1 MLDIE
6 KMPSVSV
13 IIPIYNVE
21 KYLPRALESLV
32 NQTFKDIEIICIDDG
47 STDRSGDICESFAFT
62 DDRIKV
68 IHQENKR
75 AGAARNAGL
84 AVATGKYIAFMDGDD
99 WLHPNFLEVLY
110 RLCEENQ
117 CDIAQ
122 CGFSMVWSEK
132 DITVADYCEAVIV
145 KGTDMAIRNYLAS
158 DGWRNILVWSKI
170 YRRELLSDIKFPY
183 EKWHEDEFFTYKA
196 LWKANRVALTECPL
210 YYYRQR
216 NDSFMGIGFTI
227 NKTMDNIEA
236 LEEKVAFFKGK
247 KSLLHFLANSELKWH
262 LQNYLKQLEEE
273 MPEREDIKILLE
285 NKLQAVQASFKT
297 VDSIIIRIMKKN
309 NIDTYR
315 LRNMQN
321 LSCQRF
327 ELEHKYNQSNEFK
340 PGVKQMSGKTVLP
353 KVSVCIPVFNVA
365 RFIGKCL
372 DSVINQTLQDI
383 EIICVE
389 DSSSDNSKDILE
401 SYAARDARIRIIYH
415 DKNLGTLISRK
426 DAVMAAQGQYIMFVD
441 GDDELFPDACKTAFN
456 VIKQNQTDMAEYGVQ
471 ILESSGKIKKNN
483 YFSIRDADRIEDRNL
498 FFLSMKGYLKN
509 WQVWNKIYRADLFK
523 KVLQDIED
531 EYSVFSDDK
540 RIFYSFGYYAKSVS
554 LISNTLYKW
563 RWGFGIWSG
572 IEPKITLERY
582 KKILTGIDDFDAV
595 IRFINSKSDH
605 DDYQTLL
612 QAYNDAFLKQ
622 TILWWLYNLEEKD
635 KEKGFKLLV
644 EKWGNTDIVIGL
656 KNCLLASKDE
666 LDAIKN
672 SNGYKVL
679 KKYYGIK
686 EYFLR

>member
-13 IIPIYNVE
+13 IIPIHNVE

-32 NQTFKDIEIICIDDG
+32 NQTFKDIEIICVDDG

-62 DDRIKV
+62 DNRIKV

-75 AGAARNAGL
+75 AGVARNVGL

-297 VDSIIIRIMKKN
+297 IDSIIIRKKKKN
-309 NIDTYR
+309 NIDKYR

-340 PGVKQMSGKTVLP
+340 PGVKQMSGKTVSP
-353 KVSVCIPVFNVA
+353 KVSVCIPVFNVD

-389 DSSSDNSKDILE
+389 DSSSDDSKDILE

-415 DKNLGTLISRK
+415 DKNLGTLISRN

-456 VIKQNQTDMAEYGVQ
+456 VIKQNQTDMAEFGVQ
-471 ILESSGKIKKNN
+471 VFESSGKIKNN
-483 YFSIRDADRIEDRNL
+483 YFAISDVDRIEDRNL
-498 FFLSMKGYLKN
+498 LYLRMKGYLKN

-523 KVLQDIED
+523 KALQDIGEA
-531 EYSVFSDDK
+531 YSVFAEDFLE
-540 RIFYSFGYYAKSVS
+540 FYVFSYFAKSVS
-554 LISNTLYKW
+554 MISEVLYKW

-572 IEPKITLERY
+572 IGSIIPLIRF
-582 KKILTGIDDFDAV
+582 KKILTSKDNLDAV
-595 IRFINSKSDH
+595 VRCIDSKSDPGDCQILLRAYH
-605 DDYQTLL
+605 DD
-612 QAYNDAFLKQ
+612 FLKQ
-622 TILWWLYNLEEKD
+622 TILWWLNNLEDKD
-635 KEKGFKLLV
+635 KEEGFRLLA
-644 EKWGNTDIVIGL
+644 EKWGDTDTMVGL

-672 SNGYKVL
+672 SNGYKAL